1 VRIGFTGH
9 QGLAPDISRLVDRA
23 VRAFLGRH
31 EPPLVGITMCGPG
44 ADQLFARAVLELG
57 GSLHVVVPATK
68 YRDGFDDEQARRGY
82 DELTSKAISTQ
93 VLPYVE
99 STELAHMS
107 GGKAVVLACDLLVAV
122 WDGQPSR
129 GYGGTADVVA
139 FAERRRVPV
148 EVIWPPGARRD

>member
-9 QGLAPDISRLVDRA
+9 QGLAPDISTLIDRA
-23 VRAFLGRH
+23 VRAFLQRH

-44 ADQLFARAVLELG
+44 ADQLFARAVLDLG
-57 GSLHVVVPATK
+57 GTLHVVVPATK

-82 DELTSKAISTQ
+82 DELAGKAAHTER
-93 VLPYVE
+93 LPFVE

-122 WDGQPSR
+122 WDGKPAR
-129 GYGGTADVVA
+129 GYGGTADVVG
-139 FAERRRVPV
+139 FARRRQVPV
-148 EVIWPPGARRD
+148 EVIWPPGATR